1 MKKRLLSLLLALT
14 LCLAL
19 LPGVALAATSVTN
32 EQQLR
37 DAVASGGEIQL
48 VNTITINS
56 TLTIESGKTVTL
68 DLNGHVL
75 KMDGSGSAIAVNDGA
90 VLTIKDSPS
99 ELTHKFIK
107 DDARYILDETN
118 GTETIQRGVIIGG
131 TGTVNGKFT

>member
-1 MKKRLLSLLLALT
+1 MKKRLLSLLLALA

-90 VLTIKDSPS
+90 VLTIKDR
-99 ELTHKFIK
+99 L
-107 DDARYILDETN
+107 RN
-118 GTETIQRGVIIGG
+118 
-131 TGTVNGKFT
+131 

>member
-75 KMDGSGSAIAVNDGA
+75 KMDGSPAWPRLLRTGSHVQNLAYYTKKMSFCKPQRTAAQKI
-90 VLTIKDSPS
+90 
-99 ELTHKFIK
+99 HKFRRM
-107 DDARYILDETN
+107 AFR
-118 GTETIQRGVIIGG
+118 
-131 TGTVNGKFT
+131 FC